1 MSALELP
8 VRAQSGGL
16 PLFGAIV
23 RDLAEGG
30 ANALLWILAV
40 LVVLWV
46 AAILVFGYIAIIV
59 PALIAVPV
67 IFAVL
72 MLITVGK

>member
-1 MSALELP
+1 MSVMELP
-8 VRAQSGGL
+8 VRIQSGSL
-16 PLFGAIV
+16 PLFGVIF
-23 RDLAEGG
+23 RHLAEGG

-59 PALIAVPV
+59 PALFAVPV

>member
-8 VRAQSGGL
+8 VHIQSGNL
-16 PLFGAIV
+16 PLFGVIF
-23 RDLAEGG
+23 RQLSEGG

-46 AAILVFGYIAIIV
+46 AAILVFGYIAIIL
-59 PALIAVPV
+59 PALFAVPV

>member
-1 MSALELP
+1 MSTLELP
-8 VRAQSGGL
+8 VRTQSGGL
-16 PLFGAIV
+16 PIFGAII

-40 LVVLWV
+40 LLVLWV
-46 AAILVFGYIAIIV
+46 AAIMVFGYPAIII
-59 PALIAVPV
+59 PALVAVPV
-67 IFAVL
+67 IFAGL